1 MSAVGITLRSSSIP
15 IPLTWSVMAS
25 EFHTRVLIA
34 EDEEFTLNLLR
45 EILTDAKFEVKA
57 VKSVADAIEAVA
69 NFDPH
74 AVISDLNFG
83 IHAPSG
89 ADLLNYL
96 EEEHPWIGKVI
107 LTSHASPALAL
118 PPGVSL
124 PKNVTY
130 LVKSEL
136 QSISTLNKA
145 IRESIANTQEMAT
158 RPALEHPR
166 IAISSTQ
173 GEILRL
179 MAEGFTNSAIAARR
193 GTSLRATETLVQR
206 TFATLG
212 LKSDEEYNP
221 RILAVRMW
229 QEDKIVLR

>member
-1 MSAVGITLRSSSIP
+1 
-15 IPLTWSVMAS
+15 MAS
-25 EFHTRVLIA
+25 DFRTRVLVA

-45 EILTDAKFEVKA
+45 DILTDAKFEVKA
-57 VKSVADAIEAVA
+57 VNSVAEAIEAVA

-74 AVISDLNFG
+74 AVISDLNVG
-83 IHAPSG
+83 INAPSG

-118 PPGVSL
+118 PRGVTL

-130 LVKSEL
+130 MVKSEL
-136 QSISTLNKA
+136 QSISSLNTA
-145 IRESIANTQEMAT
+145 IRESIANTNTLAT
-158 RPALEHPR
+158 RPVLEQTR
-166 IAISSTQ
+166 IVISSTQ

-179 MAEGFTNSAIAARR
+179 MADGYTNSAIAARR

-212 LKSDEEYNP
+212 LKSDDEYNP

>member
-1 MSAVGITLRSSSIP
+1 
-15 IPLTWSVMAS
+15 MAS
-25 EFHTRVLIA
+25 DFRTRVLVA

-45 EILTDAKFEVKA
+45 DILSDAKFEVKA
-57 VKSVADAIEAVA
+57 VNSVAEAIE
-69 NFDPH
+69 

-83 IHAPSG
+83 INAPSG

-118 PPGVSL
+118 PRGVTL

-130 LVKSEL
+130 MVKSEL
-136 QSISTLNKA
+136 QSISSLNTA
-145 IRESIANTQEMAT
+145 IRESIANTNTLAT
-158 RPALEHPR
+158 RPVLEQTR
-166 IAISSTQ
+166 IVISSTQ

-179 MAEGFTNSAIAARR
+179 MADGYTNSAIAARR

-212 LKSDEEYNP
+212 LKSDDEYNP